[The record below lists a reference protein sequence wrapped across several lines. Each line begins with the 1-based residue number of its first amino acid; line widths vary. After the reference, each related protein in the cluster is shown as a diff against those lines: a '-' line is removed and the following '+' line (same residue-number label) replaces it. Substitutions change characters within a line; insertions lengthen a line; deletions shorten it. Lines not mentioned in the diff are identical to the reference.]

1 MTVLYDIL
9 SVSDLE
15 KLTNEEK
22 LEFLTEIII
31 TGKYSY
37 FEKFKG
43 IVGDGLSDVIPESRM
58 LQILPV
64 SIDDELFEY
73 ILNTYKFKNGQQ
85 FFYNYAVHSDSVRI
99 KELVYDYF
107 IENFSHLV
115 FDNMDMY
122 EALIEK

>member
-9 SVSDLE
+9 DVTDLE

-43 IVGDGLSDVIPESRM
+43 IVTITG
-58 LQILPV
+58 
-64 SIDDELFEY
+64 
-73 ILNTYKFKNGQQ
+73 
-85 FFYNYAVHSDSVRI
+85 
-99 KELVYDYF
+99 
-107 IENFSHLV
+107 
-115 FDNMDMY
+115 
-122 EALIEK
+122 